1 MKTAIA
7 RHLDAL
13 AGWRLAVDKR
23 VRTFSGLLSEND
35 LQDDA
40 ASAQITALRERLASD
55 KLVLAFVAEFSR
67 GKSELINAI
76 FFADAGRRVLPA
88 TPGRTTMC
96 PVELAYDPERP
107 PRLSLLPI
115 ETRLRGLALAELR
128 GRDEPWHHVPLE
140 PRNPQSLTQ
149 ALAAVTR
156 TQRVSVE
163 QATALGFWN
172 EERPEDNPPQ
182 GADGRVEIPAWRH
195 ALINYPHP
203 LLEAGLVVI
212 DTPGLNAIG
221 AEPELTLGLLPTA
234 HAVVF
239 VLAADTGV
247 TRTDLAIWREHL
259 GGASLERFVVLNK
272 IDTLVDPLASPEE
285 IAEQIE
291 HQRLVTASTL
301 GMPMAR
307 IFALSARDALTAR
320 VGHNADAVAE
330 SRIPPLERAL
340 AEELMPRRHE
350 LLVQATVAVVQQ
362 LHTGALHRLAD
373 RRRHT
378 AEQLLELRGLRGKSS
393 GKLVRM
399 LDRVEIEAAEFERCT
414 AKLAAL
420 RSVQMR
426 QLREMTT
433 RLSNDTLRKEVAI
446 LQAQTS
452 GKPFNLGGKAAFGSL
467 LERLRGV
474 LTQAERQADEM
485 RQMLDAS
492 FVQLNTEFGFAL
504 VVGPTPGLD
513 SYRRELTL
521 IEDNYSRYFG
531 VHQAWRMAQPGF
543 AEQFRRMLLS
553 KLRVIFENAGAELEL
568 WSKAS
573 SGQIEMQ
580 LRERRRGFAR
590 RRDSLQRVQS
600 AAGELEL
607 RIAEVQQQE
616 DHLVQLIG
624 RIEVHAANAVA
635 AARCAPGE
643 EDSLVDAMVPS
654 ESAALSAGQARLAA
668 AAREA
673 GRGRETGRDGGRD
686 GSRDGRGHGNDAGG
700 DTEPAALSSLSS
712 LSSHPSRRDAA

>member
-1 MKTAIA
+1 MNTAIA

-13 AGWRLAVDKR
+13 AGWRAAVDKR
-23 VRTFSGLLSEND
+23 VQQLSALLSASD
-35 LQDDA
+35 LQDES

-67 GKSELINAI
+67 GKSELINAV

-96 PVELAYDPERP
+96 PVELRYEPGLP

-115 ETRLRGLALAELR
+115 ETRLNGSSLAELR
-128 GRDEPWHHVPLE
+128 GREEPWKHVPLE
-140 PRNPQSLTQ
+140 PRNSQALTQ
-149 ALAAVTR
+149 ALSAVTK
-156 TQRVSVE
+156 TQRVSLA
-163 QATALGFWN
+163 QATALGFWD
-172 EERPEDNPPQ
+172 EEHPEDNPPQ
-182 GADGRVEIPAWRH
+182 GADGLVEVPAWRH

-247 TRTDLAIWREHL
+247 TRTDLTIWREHV
-259 GGASLERFVVLNK
+259 GASLERFVVLNK
-272 IDTLVDPLASPEE
+272 IDTLVDPLATAEE
-285 IAEQIE
+285 VTEYIEQ
-291 HQRLVTASTL
+291 QRRLTASTL
-301 GMPMAR
+301 QVPMAR
-307 IFALSARDALTAR
+307 VFALSARDALSAR
-320 VGHNADAVAE
+320 VGHDAERVTA
-330 SRIPPLERAL
+330 SRLPPLERAL
-340 AEELMPRRHE
+340 ADELMPRRHV
-350 LLVQATVAVVQQ
+350 LLVQAAVTVVQQ
-362 LHTGALHRLAD
+362 LHAGALHRLAD

-378 AEQLLELRGLRGKSS
+378 AEQLLELQGLRGKSS

-399 LDRVEIEAAEFERCT
+399 LDRVEAEAAEFERCT

-426 QLREMTT
+426 QLREMTA
-433 RLSNDTLRKEVAI
+433 RLSGETLRREVA
-446 LQAQTS
+446 LMQSQTA
-452 GKPFNLGGKAAFGSL
+452 GKPFNIGAKAAFGSL

-474 LTQAERQADEM
+474 LSAAERQGDEM
-485 RQMLDAS
+485 RQMLEAS
-492 FVQLNTEFGFAL
+492 FTQLNAEFGFSL
-504 VVGPTPGLD
+504 VVGPSPALD
-513 SYRRELTL
+513 PYRRELTL
-521 IEDNYSRYFG
+521 IENNYSRYFG
-531 VHQAWRMAQPGF
+531 FHQAWRMAQPGF

-553 KLRVIFENAGAELEL
+553 KLRVIYENAAAELEL

-590 RRDSLQRVQS
+590 RRESLERVQG

-616 DHLVQLIG
+616 DHLVQQIG
-624 RIEVHAANAVA
+624 RIEVMAANAVA

-643 EDSLVDAMVPS
+643 EDLLVDAVVPGVAVPIT
-654 ESAALSAGQARLAA
+654 AAENRHGLSSPDPAW
-668 AAREA
+668 AARQ
-673 GRGRETGRDGGRD
+673 
-686 GSRDGRGHGNDAGG
+686 
-700 DTEPAALSSLSS
+700 
-712 LSSHPSRRDAA
+712 DAA